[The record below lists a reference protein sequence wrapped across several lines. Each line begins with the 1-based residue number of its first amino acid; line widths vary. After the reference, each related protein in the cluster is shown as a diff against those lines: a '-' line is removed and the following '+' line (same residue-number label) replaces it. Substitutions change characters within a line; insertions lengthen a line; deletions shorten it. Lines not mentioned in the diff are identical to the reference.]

1 MALYQHKV
9 IADEPDGNGIVRGR
23 ILDEME
29 EIPCEH
35 CGSESMPQRCA
46 TDGKYHYHG
55 QVHVSGRLIALCNDC
70 SQRFNA

>member
-46 TDGKYHYHG
+46 TDRSEERRVGKEC
-55 QVHVSGRLIALCNDC
+55 RL
-70 SQRFNA
+70 